1 MINSATNKIIKTID
15 VGDFPDDLEYNPNN
29 KRMYVSNGLSGDVSV
44 ISSSTNTVI
53 KTIDVGTNPQ
63 DIEYNPNNKNMYVS

>member
-1 MINSATNKIIKTID
+1 MCQTA
-15 VGDFPDDLEYNPNN
+15 
-29 KRMYVSNGLSGDVSV
+29 LSGDVSV

-63 DIEYNPNNKNMYVS
+63 DIEYNPNNKNMYVANADSDDGICNRSDTYSVSS